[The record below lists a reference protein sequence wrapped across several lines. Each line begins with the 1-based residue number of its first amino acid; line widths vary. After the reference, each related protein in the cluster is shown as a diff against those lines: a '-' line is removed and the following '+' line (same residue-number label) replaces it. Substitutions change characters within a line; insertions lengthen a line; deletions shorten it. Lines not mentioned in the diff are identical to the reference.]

1 MQARKIVGLVAL
13 ALAVVGAFVVIP
25 NLAAILL
32 IAGLFIGLSI
42 DGVDHV
48 RVIVSALALVA
59 LSGSLAAIPAI
70 GGALAAILGNF
81 GLAATGTAIMI
92 ILRNMYARF
101 KP

>member
-1 MQARKIVGLVAL
+1 MQARKIVALVGI
-13 ALAVVGAFVVIP
+13 ALAVVGAFVAIP

-42 DGVDHV
+42 DGADHV

-59 LSGSLAAIPAI
+59 LSGSMSSIPAI
-70 GGALAAILGNF
+70 GGPLAAILTNF